1 MKHCSHRFTEKNLS
15 RRATLNLQTTHDA
28 TLSASV
34 MSCHPEKRYRLI
46 FGWIE
51 SWSETRTTNPALKQ
65 ILSQQCV
72 IHLSL
77 SGQEFVEKKR
87 SNLVVYPILMF
98 VASFSAPN
106 ISAQQREDG
115 HEWVDSR
122 WSSDVSLTDE
132 ITSTHSWKITFK
144 ESIGEFWGCGWNQVE
159 PERCRM
165 FEADDDTNIKTPVLI
180 KITEYMNTYE
190 PSNVVNKHL

>member
-1 MKHCSHRFTEKNLS
+1 
-15 RRATLNLQTTHDA
+15 
-28 TLSASV
+28 
-34 MSCHPEKRYRLI
+34 
-46 FGWIE
+46 
-51 SWSETRTTNPALKQ
+51 
-65 ILSQQCV
+65 
-72 IHLSL
+72 
-77 SGQEFVEKKR
+77 
-87 SNLVVYPILMF
+87 MF
-98 VASFSAPN
+98 VASFSALN

-132 ITSTHSWKITFK
+132 ITSTQLKNYFQG
-144 ESIGEFWGCGWNQVE
+144 GEFWGCGWNQVE

>member
-1 MKHCSHRFTEKNLS
+1 MLFTRIMRTVGWRSTNETLLFTEKNLS
-15 RRATLNLQTTHDA
+15 RRATLNLQTTQDA

-34 MSCHPEKRYRLI
+34 MSCHPEKGYRLI
-46 FGWIE
+46 FGWRE
-51 SWSETRTTNPALKQ
+51 SWSETRKKR
-65 ILSQQCV
+65 
-72 IHLSL
+72 
-77 SGQEFVEKKR
+77 KKR

-98 VASFSAPN
+98 VASFSALN

-115 HEWVDSR
+115 HERVDSR

-144 ESIGEFWGCGWNQVE
+144 ESTGEFWGCGWNQVE
-159 PERCRM
+159 HERCRM

-180 KITEYMNTYE
+180 IITEYVNTYE